1 MYVHLVYDITVV
13 FEDLPDVDAGCLH
26 LAAGAYGTPFV
37 LCSTEK
43 VIKGIRKVREK
54 KASKFLDGA
63 FLSE

>member
-13 FEDLPDVDAGCLH
+13 FEDLPDVNAGCLH

-43 VIKGIRKVREK
+43 VIKRHTEGWGGKVIEISRWR
-54 KASKFLDGA
+54 FPL
-63 FLSE
+63 